1 VETRRK
7 KAPDLSKACVCVW
20 KFELWR
26 QADGEPTRENALR
39 RIVKMLNARFTN
51 RNSKGER

>member
-7 KAPDLSKACVCVW
+7 KASDLSKAW

-26 QADGEPTRENALR
+26 QADGEPTREAV
-39 RIVKMLNARFTN
+39 VKMLNARFTN
-51 RNSKGER
+51 RNGKGER